1 MRRSLA
7 AVIATLVALGVLAAS
22 VGAATPTSAPPL
34 FEAGRSVYDID
45 GVLRATTERS
55 LESVADSLTQA
66 SGIPLALI
74 ASRAGDQQTAEGTE
88 AQAGAFATEFG
99 PRGVVFL
106 LAVDASTCAGHAAFA
121 RGADLTSPQL
131 SDAVL
136 DAIVADRVLP
146 TLAGCDPDTAVIVAL
161 NAVSGPLIRA
171 GIALG
176 AAETATPA
184 SSAGESPGGSPA
196 ASPRPSASARPGGA
210 PESPLPAGPPFPD
223 PEPGR
228 YVYDN
233 AGVFSAATIATVQAT
248 IEEIRART
256 GAEIAVY
263 SQVVDYGISTDEAE
277 RHARALMDQWGVG
290 RRGFDDGLVILFD
303 LDPSLVHGQVQLYA
317 GPGYR
322 ATFLSNNERQ
332 AIFENEMLPF
342 LEREDLDGALLVA
355 MERIDANA
363 TPEHAATLARG
374 RTINAIIGL
383 VGTPLVFLLLVV
395 WAGWSWFR
403 YGRDPYYLDDPSI
416 LMPAP
421 PPDLTA
427 AAGALVMDGRSSRLT
442 LTTALLDLAS
452 RDEIAFRPEDRRF
465 QKDRLAIEIR
475 EPDERDAQI
484 GLNRR
489 KPISPAEAYALERLK
504 SLAEEKDGVRVVE
517 PDDLLKFGQHVGS
530 FDTRLESYVKRMG
543 WYRESPKK
551 AVQRW
556 QAIAIVELVAGI
568 IAIAGG
574 FTLPADGL
582 VLLGSGVIGA
592 ALVTF
597 AIATWMPARTMQG
610 AVIRAMLAAYRR
622 TLQKTMEMSRSM
634 NQVVESKAV
643 PWLETPDQAVVWG
656 VAMGLRKEV
665 EEVLDRTLSDLRKGV
680 AMGATYIPHWYGS
693 GAGFSAGEGSGFS
706 GIAPGVFSG
715 SAIPDFGN
723 MMSVIGTVG
732 NSPSSSGGGGYGGG
746 GSGGG
751 GGGSGGGF

>member
-1 MRRSLA
+1 MLRSLA
-7 AVIATLVALGVLAAS
+7 AVFAALAAFGALAGS
-22 VGAATPTSAPPL
+22 VAAATPTSAPPL
-34 FEAGRSVYDID
+34 FEAGRAVYDVD
-45 GVLRATTERS
+45 GVLRPTTERT
-55 LESVADSLTQA
+55 LESVADSLSQA
-66 SGIPLALI
+66 SGIPLALVAI
-74 ASRAGDQQTAEGTE
+74 RAGDGQTADGTE
-88 AQAGAFATEFG
+88 AQAASFASEFG
-99 PRGVVFL
+99 PRGLVFL
-106 LAVDASTCAGHAAFA
+106 LAVDASTCAGYAAFA
-121 RGADLTSPQL
+121 RGAGLATPQL

-136 DAIVADRVLP
+136 DEIVADRVLP

-176 AAETATPA
+176 ATATATPPA
-184 SSAGESPGGSPA
+184 SPGTSAGTSPA
-196 ASPRPSASARPGGA
+196 PSASPRPGGA
-210 PESPLPAGPPFPD
+210 GGGPIPPGPPFPD
-223 PEPGR
+223 PEPDR

-233 AGVFSAATIATVQAT
+233 AGVFSAATIASVQAT

-263 SQVVDYGISTDEAE
+263 SQVVEYGISTDEAE

-303 LDPSLVHGQVQLYA
+303 LDPSLIHGQVQLYA

-332 AIFENEMLPF
+332 AIFDNDMLPY

-355 MERIDANA
+355 IERIDANA

-475 EPDERDAQI
+475 EPDERDPQI

-504 SLAEEKDGVRVVE
+504 SLAEDRDGVRMVE

-543 WYRESPKK
+543 WYREAPKK

-556 QAIAIVELVAGI
+556 QAIAVIELTAGI
-568 IAIAGG
+568 LAIAGG

-592 ALVTF
+592 AIVTF

-610 AVIRAMLAAYRR
+610 AVIRAMLEAYRR
-622 TLQKTMEMSRSM
+622 TLQKTMEMARSM
-634 NQVVESKAV
+634 NQVIESKAV

-656 VAMGLRKEV
+656 VALGLRKEV
-665 EEVLDRTLSDLRKGV
+665 EEVLERTLSDLRKGV
-680 AMGATYIPHWYGS
+680 ATSAIYIPHWYGT
-693 GAGFSAGEGSGFS
+693 GAGFSGGEGGFS
-706 GIAPGVFSG
+706 GIAPGAFSS

-723 MMSVIGTVG
+723 MLSVIGTVG
-732 NSPSSSGGGGYGGG
+732 NSPSSSGGGYGGG

-751 GGGSGGGF
+751 GGGAGGGF